1 MLYESEKLNID
12 DLFVSELKYI
22 LEQFNATMGEIL

>member
-12 DLFVSELKYI
+12 EIFVYELKYI
-22 LEQFNATMGEIL
+22 LESFKDTIGEM